1 MESSERK
8 RKICCNVFETGTRTG
23 LEAIERISRRRGETS
38 KLQCRIGGFGET
50 TEMSNRMS
58 LELEGQTTR
67 RNSKSRKGY

>member
-38 KLQCRIGGFGET
+38 KLQCRIRGFGET